1 MEWLTT
7 LYKETHNRWNEMGS
21 NPQGYAVFYSPV
33 VINPELLIIGYNPG
47 GDESSFVEIPKHP
60 PADHDYIK
68 GNYPMANRMRY
79 IFQSAGIL
87 PLLENSVKT
96 NLYFF
101 RSNNASGI
109 GDLSEDVKE
118 FCLSQTKQIIDTLTP
133 RMILVEGFETF
144 SEVLKLL
151 RSQQS
156 REIPFNGRA
165 VMLVSDY
172 KGIKLLGIPHP
183 TGARGLT
190 NDHWKEVGR
199 LIKIETIQ

>member
-1 MEWLTT
+1 MEWLKT
-7 LYKETHNRWNEMGS
+7 LYDNTREIWEKNGKS
-21 NPQGYAVFYSPV
+21 SSGYAIFYSPV
-33 VINPELLIIGYNPG
+33 ATNPELLIIGYNPG
-47 GDESSFVEIPKHP
+47 GDESSFVEIPEHP
-60 PADHDYIK
+60 PAEHDYIT

-109 GDLSEDVKE
+109 KDLSEDMKE

-151 RSQQS
+151 RSEQS
-156 REIPFNGRA
+156 REIPLNGRV

-190 NDHWKEVGR
+190 NEHWKEVGR